1 MSQKNN
7 TSSSHNKSSKEKK
20 LPLSKASTR
29 NNNYFKANQKLSIK
43 NLTPKYLYQIS
54 FKNLKKYTTNKR
66 KYNKYIINA
75 IIFDHRIHKVAIFKN
90 NLIWD
95 ESSEFLK
102 RFYKKR
108 ESKERIPKISEYY
121 ESYTLYAPVYFGL
134 EGLVVIIM
142 KKWTQN
148 KKKYLEYLEDHE
160 EEKQNNKKIKESF
173 EPLINSS
180 SLNNTSKSLNSKN
193 TLELTKFESDSKKSL
208 MNKSRINLQDNQKN
222 NKNNANNLE
231 NISLSTLID
240 NLSSINPVIINETD
254 EYNNINNVKKELKAE
269 KNIYNNKVKDALKGI
284 NKTLKINKKINN
296 NHIFKKLKCKN
307 SENFPK
313 KYVKINLN
321 KKENKYT
328 LKNTNPNILFRNNYN
343 NNLPI
348 PSVKNFQKRFLNTD
362 NSIKSNIYNKY
373 NSKENIR
380 VNTITSY
387 EKEKNK
393 YENDIEHFRKKDK
406 EHNNILKRQNFYFIR
421 NNTKQNLIFT
431 NKKQIINTITNYN
444 LKNSIEKNKNR
455 LIKNKINI
463 LKKKNYVQI
472 KKEPFLN
479 INNPNNTLNNLK
491 PRTYNPISAHNTN
504 FLYEMRNNS
513 NNNEPNLI
521 SRIPK
526 INLDLINKKKL
537 KDENNNKLHLEDP
550 FIHKLTQINK
560 KKIISMT
567 TANSLSKNKNTSLN
581 GFNSTVNSNINV
593 SKNRK
598 KNICKKNLVLSQI
611 TSKKSLIYN
620 KKRKIIGDNTI
631 RNKSANTSHFR
642 KISNSSLNN
651 SNQINNSKNNIN
663 KKNNSKNIN
672 LNLNLNIHF
681 NIDVENKNKRRRILF
696 NNATIINK
704 LKNKNTN
711 NSKYYNINK
720 SKDKELNYKYPL
732 TSRESNSHIKN
743 LMDANQIEYN
753 FFKKMK

>member
-1 MSQKNN
+1 M
-7 TSSSHNKSSKEKK
+7 
-20 LPLSKASTR
+20 
-29 NNNYFKANQKLSIK
+29 
-43 NLTPKYLYQIS
+43 
-54 FKNLKKYTTNKR
+54 
-66 KYNKYIINA
+66 
-75 IIFDHRIHKVAIFKN
+75 
-90 NLIWD
+90 
-95 ESSEFLK
+95 
-102 RFYKKR
+102 
-108 ESKERIPKISEYY
+108 
-121 ESYTLYAPVYFGL
+121 
-134 EGLVVIIM
+134 
-142 KKWTQN
+142 
-148 KKKYLEYLEDHE
+148 
-160 EEKQNNKKIKESF
+160 
-173 EPLINSS
+173 
-180 SLNNTSKSLNSKN
+180 
-193 TLELTKFESDSKKSL
+193 
-208 MNKSRINLQDNQKN
+208 
-222 NKNNANNLE
+222 
-231 NISLSTLID
+231 
-240 NLSSINPVIINETD
+240 
-254 EYNNINNVKKELKAE
+254 
-269 KNIYNNKVKDALKGI
+269 
-284 NKTLKINKKINN
+284 
-296 NHIFKKLKCKN
+296 KCKN

-567 TANSLSKNKNTSLN
+567 TANSLKKKKNTSLN

-593 SKNRK
+593 SKKRK

-631 RNKSANTSHFR
+631 RNKSANTSLFT
-642 KISNSSLNN
+642 KSSNSSLNKV
-651 SNQINNSKNNIN
+651 IA
-663 KKNNSKNIN
+663 
-672 LNLNLNIHF
+672 
-681 NIDVENKNKRRRILF
+681 V
-696 NNATIINK
+696 
-704 LKNKNTN
+704 
-711 NSKYYNINK
+711 
-720 SKDKELNYKYPL
+720 
-732 TSRESNSHIKN
+732 
-743 LMDANQIEYN
+743 
-753 FFKKMK
+753 

>member
-491 PRTYNPISAHNTN
+491 PRTYNPISAHKTN

>member
-222 NKNNANNLE
+222 NKINANNLE
-231 NISLSTLID
+231 NISLSALID

-254 EYNNINNVKKELKAE
+254 EDNNINNVKKELKAE

-406 EHNNILKRQNFYFIR
+406 EHNDILKRHNFYFIR

>member
-254 EYNNINNVKKELKAE
+254 EDNNINNVKKELKAE

>member
-254 EYNNINNVKKELKAE
+254 EDNNINNVKKELKAE

-393 YENDIEHFRKKDK
+393 YENNIEHFRKKDK

>member
-254 EYNNINNVKKELKAE
+254 EDNNINNVKKELKAE

-393 YENDIEHFRKKDK
+393 YENNIEHFRKKDK

-491 PRTYNPISAHNTN
+491 PRTYNPISAHKTN

>member
-254 EYNNINNVKKELKAE
+254 EDNNINNVKKELKAE

-296 NHIFKKLKCKN
+296 NHIFKKLNCKN

-406 EHNNILKRQNFYFIR
+406 EHNNILKRHNFYFIR